1 MVHDLLYHI
10 VTKRTR
16 VIEMEEKAMPDLND
30 FYAFNSTGGSDS
42 GGGGGCLSLP
52 VIIILSII
60 AAILEAVGNG

>member
-1 MVHDLLYHI
+1 MLYHI

-16 VIEMEEKAMPDLND
+16 VLEREDEIMPDLNG
-30 FYAFNSTGGSDS
+30 FYAFKNTGGSSS

-60 AAILEAVGNG
+60 AAILEAAGNG